1 MTQPR
6 GKSPSP
12 SRKPLPP
19 IGGEEEKKKPS
30 KSPSAAKRGTEKRRA
45 APRPLQVFFL
55 TSEVSPVAKTG
66 GLADVSRALPL
77 ALAESGVDVRIGTV
91 AFRGVDALPGFSLQ
105 KTFVAPTPAGL
116 QSFRL
121 FAGSLGP
128 GLVPVY
134 ALDPGGLFDRPALYG
149 EGGGEYPD
157 NFLRFS
163 LWTHGL
169 LALPRLLGFSPDI
182 VHANDWQSALA
193 IPLLPHVDPQGAA
206 RLRTVMSIHNM
217 AYQGV
222 YPLEDW
228 PLTGLSPS
236 YNHFDALEYH
246 GRLSLL
252 KGGIQ
257 FADMVTTVS
266 PSYRSEVLHEP
277 MGFGLSSALRHRGDR
292 FVGLLNG
299 IDAEEWNPQTDPHLP
314 VPYGEGTLAR
324 KEELKE
330 RLLREW
336 GLSGRGP
343 LFGVVSRMVSQ
354 KGLDLLARALLS
366 EDPLRE
372 ERGSWVVLGSGDPG
386 IEGLWREV
394 ARRFPGR
401 VRLTIGFDEGLSHRI
416 MGACDFLVVPSAYE
430 PCGLT
435 QMYAMRYGTLPLVNP
450 TGGLIDTVVDG
461 ETGLWLGELSE
472 EGILEGIERASFLYG
487 SPKKMK
493 ELRRQAMRV
502 DSSWLGRAREY
513 EGLYRETLALPP
525 WHLPRA

>member
-1 MTQPR
+1 MT
-6 GKSPSP
+6 S
-12 SRKPLPP
+12 KP
-19 IGGEEEKKKPS
+19 
-30 KSPSAAKRGTEKRRA
+30 PSAAKRGTAQRRKSN
-45 APRPLQVFFL
+45 RPLKVFFL

-77 ALAESGVDVRIGTV
+77 ALAESGLDVRVGTV

-121 FAGSLGP
+121 FVGTLAP

-134 ALDPGGLFDRPALYG
+134 ALDPGGLFNRPALYG

-182 VHANDWQSALA
+182 FHANDWQSALA
-193 IPLLPHVDPQGAA
+193 IPLLPHLDPLGVVP
-206 RLRTVMSIHNM
+206 RTVMSIHNI
-217 AYQGV
+217 AYQGI

-299 IDAEEWNPQTDPHLP
+299 IDAEEWNPESDPHLP
-314 VPYGEGTLAR
+314 VHYGAETLGR
-324 KEELKE
+324 KDGLKE
-330 RLLREW
+330 TLLREW
-336 GLSGRGP
+336 GLSGEGP

-366 EDPLRE
+366 EASGPGKT
-372 ERGSWVVLGSGDPG
+372 GSWVVLGSGDPE

-394 ARRFPGR
+394 ARRSPGR
-401 VRLTIGFDEGLSHRI
+401 VHLTIGFDEGLSHRI

-450 TGGLIDTVVDG
+450 TGGLMDTVVDG

-472 EGILEGIERASFLYG
+472 EGILEGIKRASILYG
-487 SPKKMK
+487 SPRKMK
-493 ELRRQAMRV
+493 ELRRQAMKV

-513 EGLYRETLALPP
+513 EKLYRETLALPA
-525 WHLPRA
+525 WHLPRT